1 MAICQA
7 WLATRAAALR
17 STALEQRL
25 WARTLPSVGG
35 STPLDKARE
44 ALYRD
49 LARGYR
55 DRCLRVRPRSGSG
68 WMRVMSSWL
77 CEIKITVTDAQRS

>member
-1 MAICQA
+1 VLSQSQQAETAFTVCQA
-7 WLATRAAALR
+7 WLAARAAALR
-17 STALEQRL
+17 STSLEQRL

-35 STPLDKARE
+35 STPLDTARE

-55 DRCLRVRPRSGSG
+55 DRCLRVRLRTYSVYRC
-68 WMRVMSSWL
+68 M
-77 CEIKITVTDAQRS
+77 